1 MGLFQI
7 ESLSSILSL
16 SFEIVIAFL
25 CLEFFLLFFE
35 RYSHK
40 KGGQPSNSSSNKPE
54 SKTKSNTLY
63 NYLRIMQNRELSWG
77 IMFFLFSLMMILHVS
92 GDFYTERPEIK
103 LIFKYAQNLAYIFA
117 LTLFTYSLENSELH
131 LNHYTLSKIL
141 GVLSLGTMLIMIFWP
156 DITEVV
162 LYLTIL
168 PVFVVLVQYGWIT
181 FQHTKD
187 LRAFRHPFFALFYG
201 LGLFIGGYF
210 LTRMFF
216 DARDFP
222 GIGISGRL
230 IGDIIQLVG
239 ISSCAVAFFFLPS
252 LDELNWVA
260 KIQQLFVIYPNGLSL
275 FSYNFDQGQLSSHTS
290 SSSSPSHSPS
300 HSPSPSL
307 ESDLTTSVIVSINTL
322 AQEVSHRQKSSI
334 RVIRKENFTILLEF
348 GDQCIC
354 ALITS
359 EEGLIIKKKIHQFCQ
374 AFEKQYAPML
384 ERWSGNTSQFDS
396 AQKIVKEVFRIE
408 D

>member
-1 MGLFQI
+1 MVLFQI

-40 KGGQPSNSSSNKPE
+40 KVKPNTNPSLIKLE
-54 SKTKSNTLY
+54 SQEESFSIYK
-63 NYLRIMQNRELSWG
+63 YLRIMQNRELSWG
-77 IMFFLFSLMMILHVS
+77 IMFFLFALMMILQIS
-92 GDFYTERPEIK
+92 GDFYVERLEIQ

-117 LTLFTYSLENSELH
+117 LTLFTYSLEHSELH
-131 LNHYTLSKIL
+131 LNSYTLSKIL
-141 GVLSLGTMLIMIFWP
+141 GVLSLGTVLIMIFWP
-156 DITEVV
+156 DISEVA
-162 LYLTIL
+162 LYLTII
-168 PVFVVLVQYGWIT
+168 PVFIVLVQYGWVT

-187 LRAFRHPFFALFYG
+187 LKAFRHPFFALFYG

-210 LTRMFF
+210 LSRMFF

-230 IGDIIQLVG
+230 IGDIIQLGG
-239 ISSCAVAFFFLPS
+239 ILMCAVAFFFLPS

-260 KIQQLFVIYPNGLSL
+260 KIQNLYVIYPNGLCL
-275 FSYNFDQGQLSSHTS
+275 FSYNFEKEQLSSQ
-290 SSSSPSHSPS
+290 
-300 HSPSPSL
+300 PSL
-307 ESDLTTSVIVSINTL
+307 ESDLTTSVIVSINAL
-322 AQEVSHRQKSSI
+322 ARDVARREKSGI
-334 RVIRKENFTILLEF
+334 KVIRKENFTILLEF

-374 AFEKQYAPML
+374 AFEKQYAPIL
-384 ERWSGNTSQFDS
+384 ERWSGNTTQFES
-396 AQKIVKEVFRIE
+396 AQKLVKEVFRIE
-408 D
+408 N